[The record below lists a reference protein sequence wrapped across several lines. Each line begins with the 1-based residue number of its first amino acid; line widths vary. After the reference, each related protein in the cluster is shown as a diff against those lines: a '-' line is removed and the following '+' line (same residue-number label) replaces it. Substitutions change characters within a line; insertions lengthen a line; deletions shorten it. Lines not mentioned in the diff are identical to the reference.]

1 MSRIRWAFDFVSGYK
16 HKPLPRDHHM
26 TTQELI
32 QKGYILGESAWLAR
46 ILFLETVAGVPGMV
60 AAMLRH
66 LGSLRL
72 MVDDQV

>member
-1 MSRIRWAFDFVSGYK
+1 
-16 HKPLPRDHHM
+16 M

-46 ILFLETVAGVPGMV
+46 ILFLETVAGVPDMV

-66 LGSLRL
+66 IGSLRFRF
-72 MVDDQV
+72 MVDDQVSDGLILLG